1 MENCNGGRKVK
12 SDHVCF
18 MHSVPIWLEALLDEE
33 WGVVGPFDYSKVVY
47 MEF

>member
-1 MENCNGGRKVK
+1 MENCNGGKEAK
-12 SDHVCF
+12 SNRVCF
-18 MHSVPIWLEALLDEE
+18 MHDVLIWLKALLNGE